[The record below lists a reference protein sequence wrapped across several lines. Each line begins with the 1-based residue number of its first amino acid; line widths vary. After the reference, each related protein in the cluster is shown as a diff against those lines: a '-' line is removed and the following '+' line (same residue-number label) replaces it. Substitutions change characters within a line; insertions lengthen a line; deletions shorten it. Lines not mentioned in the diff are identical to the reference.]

1 MKKEFIPRKEKVY
14 SLSREEKGEVYEFID
29 KQLRKEYIELSK
41 SLQTV
46 TVFFMKKKNNRK
58 YIIQNYRYLN
68 E

>member
-29 KQLRKEYIELSK
+29 KQLRKEYIGLSK